1 MKFAGGLDYP
11 RQALL
16 LPNGDVLVTEART
29 KPKLDAE
36 PEVQRGQALSKT
48 TGFSANRITL
58 LRDADRD
65 GVAEQRFVLR
75 DGLNQPFGM
84 QYAGGRL
91 YVANTDGVVSFPFQ
105 PGLTRI
111 TAAPAPVA
119 SLPAGGYNNHWTRNC
134 CSARMRARSMS
145 RSGPPPTWPNMAWTR
160 RSAAPPS
167 WRSTSPPGRERLYAS
182 GLRNP
187 VGMDFAPT
195 TGTLWT
201 AVNERDHFGDDIAPD
216 YLVGVREGG
225 FYGWPYSYYGR
236 QDPRHANER
245 RDLLATTLMPDV
257 AVGPHAAALGLAFA
271 KDRPGTDQLA
281 FVARHGSWNRASFI
295 GYDVLAVPF
304 AQGRP
309 AAEPP
314 PLPDRLRRG
323 CQEGRGLWP
332 AGQRPDARRWRGVRG
347 RRRRRHG
354 LAGPSRFVR
363 AWLGAASALLAPVG
377 AQAAE
382 RQSVPVIDTEDAT
395 LGTTQVPAGALHGT
409 LSLDIRNGDYAR
421 GPMTTTM
428 PTCRACRSMWPS
440 PSPECWR
447 AMLRGMRGCS

>member
-1 MKFAGGLDYP
+1 MNHLTSRRLLASTLCATMALATAAHAQTPPADTATKAVLGAESQPQPYATESVVNHPRTIGWPKGRTPVAPRGYQVVKFAGGLDYP

-91 YVANTDGVVSFPFQ
+91 YVANTDGVISFPFQ
-105 PGLTRI
+105 PGQTRI

-119 SLPAGGYNNHWTRNC
+119 SLPAGGYNNHWTRNLLLSPDARTLYVSVG
-134 CSARMRARSMS
+134 SASNVAEYGMDEEKRRAAILAIDLA
-145 RSGPPPTWPNMAWTR
+145 T
-160 RSAAPPS
+160 
-167 WRSTSPPGRERLYAS
+167 GRERLYAS

-281 FVARHGSWNRASFI
+281 YVARHGSWNRASFI

-309 AAEPP
+309 TAEP
-314 PLPDRLRRG
+314 
-323 CQEGRGLWP
+323 
-332 AGQRPDARRWRGVRG
+332 RPFLTGFVADARKGEVYGRPVSVQTRGDGAVFVVDDAGDTVWLVR
-347 RRRRRHG
+347 
-354 LAGPSRFVR
+354 R
-363 AWLGAASALLAPVG
+363 AS
-377 AQAAE
+377 
-382 RQSVPVIDTEDAT
+382 
-395 LGTTQVPAGALHGT
+395 
-409 LSLDIRNGDYAR
+409 
-421 GPMTTTM
+421 
-428 PTCRACRSMWPS
+428 
-440 PSPECWR
+440 
-447 AMLRGMRGCS
+447 

>member
-1 MKFAGGLDYP
+1 MALPTAAHAQTPPAGTATKAVLGAESQPQPYATESVVNHPRTIGWPEGRTPVAPRGYQVVKFAGGLDYP

-16 LPNGDVLVTEART
+16 LPNGDVLVAEART

-75 DGLNQPFGM
+75 DRLNQPFGM

-105 PGLTRI
+105 PGQTRI

-119 SLPAGGYNNHWTRNC
+119 SLPAGGYNNHWTRNLLLSPDARTLYVSVG
-134 CSARMRARSMS
+134 SASNVAEHGMDEEKRRAAILAIDLA
-145 RSGPPPTWPNMAWTR
+145 T
-160 RSAAPPS
+160 
-167 WRSTSPPGRERLYAS
+167 GRERLYAS

-309 AAEPP
+309 TAEP
-314 PLPDRLRRG
+314 
-323 CQEGRGLWP
+323 
-332 AGQRPDARRWRGVRG
+332 RPFLTGFVADARKGEVYGRPVSVQTRGDGAVFVVDDAGDTVWLVR
-347 RRRRRHG
+347 
-354 LAGPSRFVR
+354 R
-363 AWLGAASALLAPVG
+363 AS
-377 AQAAE
+377 
-382 RQSVPVIDTEDAT
+382 
-395 LGTTQVPAGALHGT
+395 
-409 LSLDIRNGDYAR
+409 
-421 GPMTTTM
+421 
-428 PTCRACRSMWPS
+428 
-440 PSPECWR
+440 
-447 AMLRGMRGCS
+447 